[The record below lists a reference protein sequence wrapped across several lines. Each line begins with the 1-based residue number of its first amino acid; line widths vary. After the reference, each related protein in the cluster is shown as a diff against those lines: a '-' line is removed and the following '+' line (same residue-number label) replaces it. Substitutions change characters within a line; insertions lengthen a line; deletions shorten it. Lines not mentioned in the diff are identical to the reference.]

1 MTRFLMFGKY
11 SSDSINKISPQRT
24 KDAEALVEKNG
35 GKVVGGYALL
45 GETDLILIVEFESV
59 EQAMKSSVGLSQLL
73 GIGFSTSPAVSL
85 EEFDRLTM

>member
-1 MTRFLMFGKY
+1 MTTFLMFGKY

-45 GETDLILIVEFESV
+45 GDTDLLLIVEFEGV
-59 EQAMKSSVGLSQLL
+59 EQAMKTSVGLSQLL
-73 GIGFSTSPAVSL
+73 GIGFKTSPAVSV